1 MPKPKPDQVIRHEI
15 VLGSVERDA
24 LKDMRT
30 AYAFNRVATPT
41 VNLLNDGSGLYALAT
56 LVELLGLDI
65 PYLPTIADIPDG
77 YKWLS
82 EIPEQMRQYEQDNA
96 GVEPGEDR
104 SKPTDVGGVI
114 YNLKNPNW
122 NLGDFSWDAI
132 TGGLFRKF

>member
-41 VNLLNDGSGLYALAT
+41 VNLLNDGSGLYFVLT
-56 LVELLGLDI
+56 LVELFGTDI
-65 PYLPTIADIPDG
+65 PWLPTIADIPDA
-77 YKWLS
+77 YKWLR
-82 EIPEQMRQYEQDNA
+82 ELPDQMLQYEQENA
-96 GVEPGEDR
+96 GVQEGEDR
-104 SKPTDVGGVI
+104 TPPTNVGGVI